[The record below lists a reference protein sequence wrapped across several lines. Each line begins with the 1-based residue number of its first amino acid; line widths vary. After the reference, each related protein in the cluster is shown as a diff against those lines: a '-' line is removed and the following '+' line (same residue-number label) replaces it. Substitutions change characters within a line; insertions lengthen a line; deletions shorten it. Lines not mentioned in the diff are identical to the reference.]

1 MGIALEM
8 ICSRLLGGIES
19 IGYFLWTIYDFS
31 LKDRL
36 LHGGRIID
44 REIMAYTCVLIV
56 EVYRYIRCRRYG
68 DGTCIE
74 SEILGHKVDGHV
86 LWARGAGCTRWKY
99 R

>member
-8 ICSRLLGGIES
+8 IGSWLLGCVECID
-19 IGYFLWTIYDFS
+19 YFLWTGYDFS

-44 REIMAYTCVLIV
+44 SEIMAYTCILIV
-56 EVYRYIRCRRYG
+56 EVYRYIRSRRYG
-68 DGTCIE
+68 NGTCIE
-74 SEILGHKVDGHV
+74 SEILGQQVDGHV
-86 LWARGAGCTRWKY
+86 LLARGIGCTRWKY